1 MGHSASTDLPQGS
14 ESPSPSSL
22 LWVKVRAGS
31 KVQTPTTL
39 NGDNILKIC
48 RWLQGKPHSWRMY
61 VTISVGRGQGQTEI
75 AHVQGDASE
84 VCFNHTPIPFT
95 LEDIVAHESG
105 LGPRA
110 TSSAA
115 MSLAS
120 TLLDRRIPEMTIKVF
135 RVRRLCQDA
144 LVGMARLPIST
155 TELAGTSRDH
165 TISLENGCG
174 TITVRCSFNCSV
186 ADLPN
191 LQSVLAYPKR
201 HSLAKF
207 AQALAQLLQGEDGLE
222 LLRRALPPA
231 IHVTAENSKEGTA
244 VMQSFLVSLCNQ
256 VSMLSEDESDA
267 EVMQRLAPLSRSIQD
282 FIASYTS
289 SDSDVA
295 DLTERWLCETFSLCA
310 RKAGNGRKLA
320 SMNHYVIKEFLRKGE
335 QYPGLDHLVPIDP
348 DGHYIQDW
356 VNSPLPVRR
365 DYVPHEA
372 ILGKGMFGTVWRA
385 MDSRSGQWYAVK
397 KSHTYR
403 QATVAREREVTNH
416 VLMNPHPFIVQ
427 IFGNHFIESGTGFSS
442 LVMEFCA
449 GGDLQ
454 DKVNAGHLL
463 GEYHL
468 PKEALTWLAE
478 IFLGLEHLHLVL
490 STLQRDLKPRNVV
503 FSRSGRAKLTD
514 FGMGRI
520 GLISSGEFTL
530 QNCPPGSPAYVAPE
544 VVLQKPYDYK
554 ADIYSFGVVCWNV
567 LTGGIKD
574 AAGDWS
580 TPCYPFSAH
589 NFTKLANNYRLLDK
603 YVKTPLRHS
612 ARPMPSEEAGELVL
626 ALTKPDPDQRLDH
639 GKIRTTRFMSHLQ
652 LPPAEAWR
660 SQIEEWLCSRHANS

>member
-1 MGHSASTDLPQGS
+1 MGHSASTDLPHGS

-320 SMNHYVIKEFLRKGE
+320 SMNHYMIKEFLRKGE

-589 NFTKLANNYRLLDK
+589 NFT
-603 YVKTPLRHS
+603 RHS

-652 LPPAEAWR
+652 LPPAEARR

>member
-1 MGHSASTDLPQGS
+1 MGHSASTDLPHGS

-295 DLTERWLCETFSLCA
+295 DLTERWLCETSLCA

-320 SMNHYVIKEFLRKGE
+320 SMNHYMIKEFLRKGE

-589 NFTKLANNYRLLDK
+589 NFT
-603 YVKTPLRHS
+603 RHS

-652 LPPAEAWR
+652 LPPAEARR

>member
-1 MGHSASTDLPQGS
+1 MGHSASTDLPHGS

-231 IHVTAENSKEGTA
+231 IHVTAESSKEGTA

-320 SMNHYVIKEFLRKGE
+320 SMNHYMIKEFLRKGE

-589 NFTKLANNYRLLDK
+589 NFT
-603 YVKTPLRHS
+603 RHS

-652 LPPAEAWR
+652 LPPAEARR